1 MACGMQWITD
11 VSNARVMWPRFDSAK
26 DNKSR
31 CIDQREQLR
40 TRTQPKMF
48 SEIREQEPALASG
61 LEMRSQAI
69 QKPA

>member
-1 MACGMQWITD
+1 MACGMQRIID
-11 VSNARVMWPRFDSAK
+11 VSNARVMWPRFDSVK

-31 CIDQREQLR
+31 RIDQREQLR